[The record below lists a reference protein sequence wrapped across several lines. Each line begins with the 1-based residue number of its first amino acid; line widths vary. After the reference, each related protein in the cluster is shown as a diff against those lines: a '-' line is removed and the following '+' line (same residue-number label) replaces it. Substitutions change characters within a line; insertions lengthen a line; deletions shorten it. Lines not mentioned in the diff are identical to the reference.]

1 MSNDYL
7 SRHLASREDD
17 AQEKYI
23 LQDEDVSCLML
34 MPFFFLPSREP
45 NSNQHSFIPSSQF
58 SLLVIS
64 DLQC

>member
-1 MSNDYL
+1 MSNAYL

-34 MPFFFLPSREP
+34 NAVFF
-45 NSNQHSFIPSSQF
+45 SSQ
-58 SLLVIS
+58 
-64 DLQC
+64 